1 MEDHNL
7 ADNPTYKLSTTPEG
21 IVDSLLV
28 HFNSRDIE
36 TMLGFYEDDAVVI
49 STSGEPKRGKI
60 AIAHEL
66 QQSFGFGLPIE
77 IVARNIYSTDNLA
90 SLVLHWR
97 ITGTGNNGE
106 KVNIT
111 GTSSD
116 YAKKGRDGYWRCWFG
131 NPFGVQVRS
140 LF

>member
-1 MEDHNL
+1 MEGHNL
-7 ADNPTYKLSTTPEG
+7 AASPTYKLSTTPEG
-21 IVDSLLV
+21 IVDSLLD
-28 HFNSRDIE
+28 HFNSRDME

-49 STSGEPKRGKI
+49 STRGEPRRGKI
-60 AIAHEL
+60 AIAREL

-77 IVARNIYSTDNLA
+77 IVPRNIYSTDNLA
-90 SLVLHWR
+90 SLVLHWK
-97 ITGTGNNGE
+97 IAGTGNNGE

-116 YAKKGRDGYWRCWFG
+116 YAKKGPDGYWRCWFG